1 MSAGL
6 GGIGPVSV
14 RYALQI
20 RELLNVQAIKRMVAE
35 QEAARV
41 DAEAGRAERIEAIRA
56 RNEVFA
62 EEPVKVDVKSD
73 ISAPA
78 DKPAP
83 EAKEPAPTSGQLV
96 DVHA

>member
-35 QEAARV
+35 QEAARA
-41 DAEAGRAERIEAIRA
+41 DAGADRAARIEAIRTQ
-56 RNEVFA
+56 NEVLA
-62 EEPVKVDVKSD
+62 EEPVKVDVKTD
-73 ISAPA
+73 APA
-78 DKPAP
+78 LAGQPAP
-83 EAKEPAPTSGQLV
+83 EAKDPVPTTGQLV